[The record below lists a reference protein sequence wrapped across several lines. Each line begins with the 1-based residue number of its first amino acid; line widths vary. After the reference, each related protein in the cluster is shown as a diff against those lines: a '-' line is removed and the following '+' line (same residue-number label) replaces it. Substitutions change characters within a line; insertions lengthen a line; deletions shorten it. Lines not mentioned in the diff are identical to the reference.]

1 MKDPSISNCKDIEDE
16 IRKSF
21 KMKGAVVL
29 DVKVLKAMDHD
40 LDNGVASKII
50 PAKINGDGSAKK
62 DDAGLSTEQFNNLKD
77 YMDKITKEISNEILS
92 GKIDI
97 YPVYHVSGKNTECEY
112 CNYKS
117 ICLFN
122 VNQKGNKY
130 NVISKSDKD
139 KVLEEIRQD
148 MEKEKGIKN
157 DIK

>member
-1 MKDPSISNCKDIEDE
+1 
-16 IRKSF
+16 
-21 KMKGAVVL
+21 
-29 DVKVLKAMDHD
+29 
-40 LDNGVASKII
+40 
-50 PAKINGDGSAKK
+50 
-62 DDAGLSTEQFNNLKD
+62 
-77 YMDKITKEISNEILS
+77 MDKITKEISNEILS

-97 YPVYHVSGKNTECEY
+97 NPVYHVSGKNTECEY